1 MCQEIS
7 LDEVVAMLPRR
18 DDTAHKGSFG
28 HLVVLAGSPGF
39 TGAVKL
45 VCKAAYRSGVGLVTA
60 AVPETVQGIIASS
73 LVESM
78 TFGLPAT
85 DGGTI
90 AFASLE
96 AIKSF
101 LDKKSAVLIGPGLS
115 THPSTARLVRRF
127 YAECPL
133 PVVVDADGL
142 NALAAFPERL
152 VPRRDVTAPP
162 CRAVFTP
169 HPGEMGRLTG
179 LAVDAIQRDRVGIAA
194 YYAAAWQVVVVLK
207 GHGTIVAAPDGS
219 IRRCPTG
226 NQGMATGGTGDV
238 LAGLIGGLL
247 AQGVAPF
254 DATCI
259 GTYVHGLAGDIA
271 AREKTA
277 RAMIAGDIL
286 EALPQ
291 AWQRLE
297 RSYS

>member
-28 HLVVLAGSPGF
+28 HLVVLAGSRGF

-60 AVPETVQGIIASS
+60 AVPETVQDIVASS

-85 DGGTI
+85 EGGTI

-127 YAECPL
+127 IS
-133 PVVVDADGL
+133 
-142 NALAAFPERL
+142 F
-152 VPRRDVTAPP
+152 
-162 CRAVFTP
+162 
-169 HPGEMGRLTG
+169 
-179 LAVDAIQRDRVGIAA
+179 
-194 YYAAAWQVVVVLK
+194 
-207 GHGTIVAAPDGS
+207 
-219 IRRCPTG
+219 
-226 NQGMATGGTGDV
+226 
-238 LAGLIGGLL
+238 
-247 AQGVAPF
+247 
-254 DATCI
+254 
-259 GTYVHGLAGDIA
+259 
-271 AREKTA
+271 
-277 RAMIAGDIL
+277 
-286 EALPQ
+286 
-291 AWQRLE
+291 
-297 RSYS
+297 